1 MKTIKGLITC
11 AALLAALN
19 VNATIS
25 YTVGGTSINLGQS
38 WLGAY
43 DTVTLAPNNSGSLD
57 FTSGNTV
64 HALLNTATWDVNP
77 WAVSD
82 TSGNTLT
89 RSIDISLA
97 TSQNISQSASL
108 NVNYFCI
115 GESQTLVI
123 GSSNPVYFNWT
134 DGGID
139 YTLTVI
145 AESLSLKDPHAVLCP
160 NTWAGDIMGTFTLTS
175 QVNPNTPGTAVP
187 EPSTVVAGALLLLPF
202 GVSTLRILRKSRKA

>member
-19 VNATIS
+19 ANATIS
-25 YTVGGTSINLGQS
+25 YKVGGTSINLGQG
-38 WLGAY
+38 WFGAY
-43 DTVTLAPNNSGSLD
+43 DTVTLAANNSGSLD

-77 WAVSD
+77 LAVTD

-108 NVNYFCI
+108 NVNYFL
-115 GESQTLVI
+115 GESQTLMI
-123 GSSNPVYFNWT
+123 ESSDPVYFNWT

-145 AESLSLKDPHAVLCP
+145 AEALSLKDPHAVLCP
-160 NTWAGDIMGTFTLTS
+160 NTWAGDIIGTFTLTS

-202 GVSTLRILRKSRKA
+202 GVSTVRMLRKSRKV